1 MSSAAGSAKRIV
13 QMKLQSPYS
22 ASTSLCH
29 LTIPPEP
36 HRRRCEATADRLMW
50 LVNLLLLVRP
60 HTRLRTGKERS
71 RARLTVGAGG
81 RRRAGPSFGSDT

>member
-60 HTRLRTGKERS
+60 HLRPAQERS

-81 RRRAGPSFGSDT
+81 RRRAGPSFGLDT